1 MATKAQ
7 SLAKGKRI
15 YWMDNLRTIIIFLV
29 VLYHVGGVY
38 ESAGLWKSF
47 WIVSDSDTLSWVGIV
62 GIAFDIFIMP
72 TMFFISGYL
81 TPPSLKNKTTW
92 GFLKRKFRR
101 LIVPWAVA
109 VLTLIP
115 LYKAIFLYSRGL
127 PQEAWTTY
135 FHFSEGNISSQ
146 NWLWFLP
153 LLFVF
158 NLLYLLLQ
166 KANINVSNIS
176 RKWAVLVVFLIS
188 FAYSFG
194 IGWVVEFRSWTHSA
208 LLDFENERVLIYF
221 LTFLLGVLFFE
232 QNAFAEKPKS
242 KLVYNIANGVA
253 WIPVTGHIFVR
264 IYPFFFPEG
273 FAVTPLYRLLWW
285 LSFDLALV
293 SMMVVMIESFWRYFD
308 KTGRIWAE
316 LNRNSYGVYIIHV
329 ALIGLF
335 GTLLLH
341 TNLPALAK
349 YPLLLV
355 STYVGSNLLVSA
367 YRSLTRSLKPRRK
380 EPIIRAVDA
389 R

>member
-115 LYKAIFLYSRGL
+115 LYKVIFLYSRGL

-273 FAVTPLYRLLWW
+273 FAITPLYRLLWW

-293 SMMVVMIESFWRYFD
+293 SMMVVMIESFWRYFE

-329 ALIGLF
+329 ALIGIF

-367 YRSLTRSLKPRRK
+367 YRSLTRSLKPRGK
-380 EPIIRAVDA
+380 EPIIRPVYAL
-389 R
+389 

>member
-115 LYKAIFLYSRGL
+115 LYKVIFLYSRGL

-188 FAYSFG
+188 FVYSFG

-264 IYPFFFPEG
+264 I
-273 FAVTPLYRLLWW
+273 
-285 LSFDLALV
+285 
-293 SMMVVMIESFWRYFD
+293 
-308 KTGRIWAE
+308 
-316 LNRNSYGVYIIHV
+316 
-329 ALIGLF
+329 
-335 GTLLLH
+335 
-341 TNLPALAK
+341 
-349 YPLLLV
+349 
-355 STYVGSNLLVSA
+355 
-367 YRSLTRSLKPRRK
+367 
-380 EPIIRAVDA
+380 
-389 R
+389 

>member
-115 LYKAIFLYSRGL
+115 LYKVIFLYSRGL

-158 NLLYLLLQ
+158 NLLYLLVQ

-329 ALIGLF
+329 ALIGIF

-367 YRSLTRSLKPRRK
+367 YRSLTRSLRPRGK
-380 EPIIRAVDA
+380 EPIIRTVDA

>member
-92 GFLKRKFRR
+92 GFLKRKARR
-101 LIVPWAVA
+101 LLVPWVVA

-115 LYKAIFLYSRGL
+115 LYKVIFLYSRGL

-188 FAYSFG
+188 FVYSFG
-194 IGWVVEFRSWTHSA
+194 MGWVVEFRSWTHSA
-208 LLDFENERVLIYF
+208 LLDFENERVLMYF
-221 LTFLLGVLFFE
+221 LVFLLGALYFE
-232 QNAFAEKPKS
+232 QDAFAAKPKS
-242 KLVYNIANGVA
+242 KLVYNIANGIA

-264 IYPFFFPEG
+264 LYPLFFPEG

-329 ALIGLF
+329 ALIGIF

-367 YRSLTRSLKPRRK
+367 YRSLIRSLKPRRK
-380 EPIIRAVDA
+380 EPLIRTVDA

>member
-115 LYKAIFLYSRGL
+115 LYKVIFLYSRGL

-166 KANINVSNIS
+166 KANINVSSIS

-329 ALIGLF
+329 ALIGIF

-367 YRSLTRSLKPRRK
+367 YRSLTRSLRPRGK
-380 EPIIRAVDA
+380 EPIIRTVDA

>member
-1 MATKAQ
+1 MTTKAQ

-38 ESAGLWKSF
+38 EAAGLWKSF

-92 GFLKRKFRR
+92 GFLKRKARR
-101 LIVPWAVA
+101 LLVPWVVA

-115 LYKAIFLYSRGL
+115 LYKVIFLYSRGL
-127 PQEAWTTY
+127 PQEVWITY

-188 FAYSFG
+188 FVYSFG
-194 IGWVVEFRSWTHSA
+194 MGWVVEFRSWTHSA
-208 LLDFENERVLIYF
+208 LLDFENERVLMYF
-221 LTFLLGVLFFE
+221 LVFLLGALYFE
-232 QNAFAEKPKS
+232 QDAFAAKPKS
-242 KLVYNIANGVA
+242 KLVYNIANGIA

-264 IYPFFFPEG
+264 LYPLFFPEG

-293 SMMVVMIESFWRYFD
+293 SMMVVMIESFWRYLD
-308 KTGRIWAE
+308 KTGRVWAE

-367 YRSLTRSLKPRRK
+367 YRSLIRSLKPRRK
-380 EPIIRAVDA
+380 EPLIRTVDA

>member
-115 LYKAIFLYSRGL
+115 LYKVIFLYSRGL

-166 KANINVSNIS
+166 KANINVSSIS

-329 ALIGLF
+329 ALIGIF

-367 YRSLTRSLKPRRK
+367 YRSLTRSLRPRGK
-380 EPIIRAVDA
+380 EPIIRPVDA

>member
-115 LYKAIFLYSRGL
+115 LYKVIFLYSRGL

-166 KANINVSNIS
+166 KANINVSSIS

-293 SMMVVMIESFWRYFD
+293 FMMVVMIESFWRYFD
-308 KTGRIWAE
+308 KTGQIWAE

-329 ALIGLF
+329 ALIGIF

-349 YPLLLV
+349 YLLLLV

-367 YRSLTRSLKPRRK
+367 YRSLTRSLRPRGK
-380 EPIIRAVDA
+380 EPIIRPVDA

>member
-115 LYKAIFLYSRGL
+115 LYKVIFLYSRGL

-329 ALIGLF
+329 ALIGIF

-367 YRSLTRSLKPRRK
+367 YRSLTRSLRPRGK
-380 EPIIRAVDA
+380 EPIIRTVDA